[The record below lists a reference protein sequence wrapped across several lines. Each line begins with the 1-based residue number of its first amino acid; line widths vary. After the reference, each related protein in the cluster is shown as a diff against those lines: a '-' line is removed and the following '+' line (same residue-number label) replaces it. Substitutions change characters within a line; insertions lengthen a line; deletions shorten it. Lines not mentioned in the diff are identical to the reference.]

1 MRKFIHKILIL
12 VIGILSSYIFLGFFA
27 DGYTDPFYLR
37 FTSPKQKSLII
48 GTSRAAQGIRP
59 SIMDSVLDA
68 KRFNTPIYNF
78 AFTILHSPYG
88 KTYYDAIDSKLVKDN
103 FNGLFIV
110 AVDPWSISLRTNLN
124 YDIESKKELSKLT
137 YFNMNPNYDYL
148 MNAYKSSMFNLL
160 PNKFIKDESL
170 FLHSNGWLEVTINM
184 DKYVLK
190 KRTMSKIKTYEEGSK
205 TNKISNKRID
215 WLERTIRLLEK
226 HGKVVL
232 VRIPVHKE
240 ILTIENKICKS
251 FDSII
256 KTKFND
262 IPYLNYKTDVA
273 NYTFIDGIHLYK
285 ESGKKFSEKLAKDI
299 NQLSINE

>member
-68 KRFNTPIYNF
+68 KRFNIPIYNF

-88 KTYYDAIDSKLVKDN
+88 KTYYNAIDSKLVKDN

-124 YDIESKKELSKLT
+124 YDIESKKELSKLI

-160 PNKFIKDESL
+160 L
-170 FLHSNGWLEVTINM
+170 
-184 DKYVLK
+184 
-190 KRTMSKIKTYEEGSK
+190 
-205 TNKISNKRID
+205 
-215 WLERTIRLLEK
+215 
-226 HGKVVL
+226 
-232 VRIPVHKE
+232 
-240 ILTIENKICKS
+240 
-251 FDSII
+251 II
-256 KTKFND
+256 
-262 IPYLNYKTDVA
+262 IVP
-273 NYTFIDGIHLYK
+273 
-285 ESGKKFSEKLAKDI
+285 
-299 NQLSINE
+299 